1 MEKLKVESEN
11 VELGV
16 GVKKGVGGG
25 EVVFFIFNG

>member
-1 MEKLKVESEN
+1 MEKPKVESEN

-25 EVVFFIFNG
+25 EAVSLIPNG